1 MGMFG
6 GMTKKIFG
14 GSDMI
19 STMTPEQ
26 QAAYSGL
33 IGGYQKDIAKGPQA
47 DTKAVGSY
55 LENVINP
62 EITKNANRNIDESM
76 GQMGT
81 NFWGT
86 SRLSALGRLQQQ
98 RSDALNSARFT
109 AMENERNNAQNRY
122 DNARAGLSGLMNVQT
137 QALQHKAGFFDRA
150 NQVIG
155 TGANLASIYSALSG
169 GGGSKKKDDGGT
181 GSTGGSGGSGG
192 ATA

>member
-1 MGMFG
+1 MGKFG

-14 GSDMI
+14 GSDMV

-33 IGGYQKDIAKGPQA
+33 ISGYQKDIAKGPQA
-47 DTKAVGSY
+47 DTKAVGTY
-55 LENVINP
+55 LDNVINP

-98 RSDALNSARFT
+98 RSDDLNSARFT

-137 QALQHKAGFFDRA
+137 QALQHKAGFLDRA

-155 TGANLASIYSALSG
+155 TGANIAEIYSLLQG
-169 GGGSKKKDDGGT
+169 GGGSKDGGGKDTKGTT
-181 GSTGGSGGSGG
+181 GTTTGG
-192 ATA
+192 TK

>member
-1 MGMFG
+1 MGTFS

-33 IGGYQKDIAKGPQA
+33 LSGYQRDISKGPQA

-137 QALQHKAGFFDRA
+137 QALQHKAGFLDRTNALMGTAA
-150 NQVIG
+150 NG
-155 TGANLASIYSALSG
+155 LKIYNALKG
-169 GGGSKKKDDGGT
+169 GGGSKKKNGEDT
-181 GSTGGSGGSGG
+181 EGSGEDSGED
-192 ATA
+192 

>member
-47 DTKAVGSY
+47 DTKAVGTY
-55 LENVINP
+55 LDNVINP

-98 RSDALNSARFT
+98 RSDDLNSARFT

-137 QALQHKAGFFDRA
+137 QALQHKAGFFDYA
-150 NQVIG
+150 NQAIG
-155 TGANLASIYSALSG
+155 TVANIASIYSALSG
-169 GGGSKKKDDGGT
+169 GKKKDDDGT
-181 GSTGGSGGSGG
+181 GGGSGD
-192 ATA
+192 